1 MAQIDVPERSLE
13 ELKDL
18 ASQDN
23 RPVQAIVDEAIA
35 SYLSFRH
42 TEPARTPDRLEQM
55 RTSIAQGDRGDVI
68 SQEEVEAF
76 LDDWEKEAAAR

>member
-18 ASQDN
+18 ACQDN

-42 TEPARTPDRLEQM
+42 TEPALTPDQLEQM

-76 LDDWEKEAAAR
+76 FDDWEKEAAAR